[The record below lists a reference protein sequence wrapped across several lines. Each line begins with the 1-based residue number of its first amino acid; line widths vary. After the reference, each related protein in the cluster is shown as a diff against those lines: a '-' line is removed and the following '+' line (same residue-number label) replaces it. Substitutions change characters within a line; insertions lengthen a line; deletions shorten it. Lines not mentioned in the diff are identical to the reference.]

1 MTDDALPLPN
11 YDQLPLGSLQ
21 HRIRS
26 LDADELRVLVDHERE
41 HGDRTPV
48 LEVLSARLDQLAEGA
63 TPSDGDQS
71 RTPEVT
77 STQGGSPVSPQT
89 SPDGNTPLRHG
100 VAGQTPA
107 RGRP

>member
-26 LDADELRVLVDHERE
+26 LPADELRVLVDHERG
-41 HGDRTPV
+41 HGNRTPV
-48 LEVLSARLDQLAEGA
+48 LEVLSARLDQLAGGA
-63 TPSDGDQS
+63 TPSGGEHR

-77 STQGGSPVSPQT
+77 STPGGSPVSPAT
-89 SPDGNTPLRHG
+89 SPDDNTPLRHG
-100 VAGQTPA
+100 VEEQTPS

>member
-26 LDADELRVLVDHERE
+26 LDADDLRVLVDHERE
-41 HGDRTPV
+41 HGNRTPV

-63 TPSDGDQS
+63 TPSDGEHRS
-71 RTPEVT
+71 TPEVT
-77 STQGGSPVSPQT
+77 STAGDSPVTPAT
-89 SPDGNTPLRHG
+89 SPEGNTPLRHG
-100 VAGQTPA
+100 LAEQTPS